1 MIKEDPIW
9 FPSENYIAGSHLQTL
24 IHRLGL
30 NNYDELYD
38 FSVLHTDKFWQAAL
52 DALGIE
58 WFTPYHKFV
67 DLAAGPQW
75 PRWFVGGQINLVHNA
90 LTRQLKLGRG
100 DQTAIVW
107 ESESGSSRSLTYREL
122 DEQTACAANGLLEL
136 GFRRGDAVG
145 LFVPMIVEAAVFFL
159 AVIRLGGIV
168 VPIFSGYGAEAV
180 ATRLQDAKVRY
191 LLTADGIERRGKV
204 LPMKSVANEAVSK
217 CSTIERVI
225 MVEHLHNVPGA
236 ELTDKDITWSDLTE
250 GKETSAPIEAMD
262 ANDPFMIIYTS
273 GTTGKPKGAVH
284 TQGGF
289 PLKTIQD
296 MAHVFDLRAKETLL
310 WLTDLGW
317 MVGPAVIIGG
327 LTLGA
332 TTVFYSGAPDYPE
345 PDQIWNIVE
354 QNKVTH
360 LGLAPTLIRSLRAF
374 GEEPMNRH
382 NLDSLRVLIST
393 GEAWDLESYVW
404 YSRKVGK
411 GKLPIL
417 NYSGGTEVSGGILG
431 CVTHRPIK
439 ATGFN
444 TAVPGI
450 QAAVLNDAGQLV
462 QDQVGELSVL
472 RPFVGM
478 TNGFWN
484 DQTRYL
490 ESYWSRFDQV
500 WVHGDWAFQNA
511 DNHWFL
517 FGRSDDVIKIAGKRV
532 GPTEIEAAAG
542 QHPAV
547 VQAAAVGV
555 PHPVKGEEV
564 VLFVIAHPSFTP
576 SEQLAEAVKEEVTRT
591 LGKSLK
597 PSHVYFVKDLPR
609 TRNGK
614 VMRRVIRTVY
624 QGQQTGDLSALE
636 NPDVIGM
643 IQNLHKTRD

>member
-1 MIKEDPIW
+1 MIKEEPIW

-122 DEQTACAANGLLEL
+122 DEQTACAANGLIEL

-500 WVHGDWAFQNA
+500 WVHGDWAFQND

-576 SEQLAEAVKEEVTRT
+576 NEQLAEAVKEEVTRT